1 MTFVIKCYKME
12 FDKFFS
18 DDQNKFDYIH
28 MATFKS
34 SRAPVIKH
42 NYNNISSFE
51 RCLKGNNQI
60 LTMLIDL
67 VTMRHALWLTTCRT
81 PMPLSPHSYKNQEFT
96 YGILRSILIYVWI
109 EQGRRKGILHLSRGK
124 WIYKK
129 LVTPVG
135 CTHYRQ
141 EHLGRESSAIYRNR
155 CNRDKNMWQMNETR

>member
-1 MTFVIKCYKME
+1 ME

-81 PMPLSPHSYKNQEFT
+81 PMPLSPHSYKKQEFT
-96 YGILRSILIYVWI
+96 YGILRLESLYSQITFCWWRKMPLMRKHRVDYFCAAVISYPHYTYKHYLLLLLVIISKWHLNNCCLIPTWL
-109 EQGRRKGILHLSRGK
+109 KS
-124 WIYKK
+124 
-129 LVTPVG
+129 
-135 CTHYRQ
+135 
-141 EHLGRESSAIYRNR
+141 
-155 CNRDKNMWQMNETR
+155 